1 MEKGPDAFRTISEV
15 ADDLDL
21 PQHVLRFWE
30 TRFAQI
36 KPMKRGGGRRYYR
49 PDDVDLLRGIRHL
62 LYGEG
67 YTIRGVQQ
75 ILKDQGLRYV
85 QTIGRS
91 AETDPTRL
99 RDINFDQEALEADAE
114 NLSVSAGARGG
125 VVSFVAP
132 PRPRAEPEMP
142 RQEMPRT
149 LEPRIVEVPREQP
162 REASREVPRELPRQ
176 APPQHEY
183 EDDGPAIPF
192 RKFAPAPE
200 REEPRVQMRSAPD
213 ERYEPRAAQDERY
226 EPRQIEPQIRAP
238 VPRAAMPEA
247 PGSLR
252 LPAEAV
258 RLLKA
263 TLYELGECRRLDQLG
278 DFPPSGQDRLHRQ
291 TGGGAQFVERIQVEG
306 VARGHH
312 QRAVVPANRKQGLA
326 VNQPRRKGAQQR
338 QVNFRFRQID
348 VVQSHFLTDGTQRG
362 FLAHQSQFDRGLVD
376 ARSFDLATARQS
388 QLSFVEQPMLE
399 KNLAR
404 VHSYPSSAT

>member
-1 MEKGPDAFRTISEV
+1 VEKGPDAFRTISEV

-91 AETDPTRL
+91 AETDPARL

-125 VVSFVAP
+125 VVNFVP
-132 PRPRAEPEMP
+132 PQRPRIEPEI
-142 RQEMPRT
+142 PRT
-149 LEPRIVEVPREQP
+149 VERRIVEVPRP
-162 REASREVPRELPRQ
+162 
-176 APPQHEY
+176 APPAQREEY

-192 RKFAPAPE
+192 RKFAPAPD
-200 REEPRVQMRSAPD
+200 REEPRVQMRAPQE
-213 ERYEPRAAQDERY
+213 ERYEPG
-226 EPRQIEPQIRAP
+226 PIEPQMRAP
-238 VPRAAMPEA
+238 QPRAPMPEL

-263 TLYELGECRRLDQLG
+263 TLYELGECRRMLDA
-278 DFPPSGQDRLHRQ
+278 S
-291 TGGGAQFVERIQVEG
+291 
-306 VARGHH
+306 
-312 QRAVVPANRKQGLA
+312 
-326 VNQPRRKGAQQR
+326 RKGG
-338 QVNFRFRQID
+338 V
-348 VVQSHFLTDGTQRG
+348 
-362 FLAHQSQFDRGLVD
+362 
-376 ARSFDLATARQS
+376 
-388 QLSFVEQPMLE
+388 
-399 KNLAR
+399 
-404 VHSYPSSAT
+404 